1 MTSKEEIAGLVEHSS
16 WISSK
21 AATNRVD
28 GKSQITIFAIEFD
41 APENLVA
48 ARLVSSALGVYK
60 AFINDLPA
68 SSGEL
73 LPGYTEYKKHQ
84 LIDSFDVTSLIKPG
98 KNTLHLEVSDGWY
111 KGSVGVMRATEQWG
125 QTVAARAIIGLL
137 DSAGALSHIG
147 TNQTWRS
154 RLSSHRADMI
164 YGEFVDFNT
173 DSPGCA
179 NPASGSEIG
188 SAIWHGVEVLP
199 ETGATLCA
207 PLCAPVRV
215 TQSLSPAEIKQT
227 SKGWLVDF
235 GQNIAGWVRLTN
247 LGPAGSKLRIVY
259 GEALDNQGEVTQEN
273 FKPEVPFLPVPV
285 EAGQIDEVISA
296 GRAGD
301 VFESLHSTKGFR
313 YVRIEGLDAEL
324 KQTDITAQVA
334 HTDFERLGYFE
345 SSNEDLNWLHEATVW
360 SFRGNAIDI
369 PTDCPTR
376 ERAGWG
382 ADFDIFFDAAT
393 FLYDIDGFAL
403 KWLYDFA
410 ESIFE
415 NGVVA
420 NMAPAPESE
429 GEKGKIAFTNGSAG
443 WGDSIISIPF
453 KHFKAYGKIS
463 VLESMWP
470 RMLRWINYVENKA
483 INERHPSRIEKS
495 ATAQPHEQYL
505 WDTGFHFGEW
515 LEPGVAVDF
524 PSLMS
529 ADKSAIATAFYR
541 KSTAEL
547 AAIAKIV
554 GKNDEA
560 KRFEELSANIRAA
573 WQKEFLNEAGE
584 VSVATQANCVR
595 ALSYDLLDEDQ
606 KPAVVAQLVKLI
618 HEAGD
623 HLATGFLATPLLLP
637 TLSNNGHADLAF
649 QILLQRDWPSWLSMK
664 DQGATTIWERW
675 EGYNQDGNPVESH
688 NHYSKGSV
696 ISFLHQFVAGIQ
708 RAPLGSDFDWLI
720 KPMPGADLHWAK
732 ATHQT
737 LAGPISTSWSL
748 ETGDL
753 DSCAFELEVNVPVGA
768 TAKVVLPNGEEHLV
782 DGGLHRF

>member
-1 MTSKEEIAGLVEHSS
+1 MSTKEAIAGLVDHSS

-21 AATNRVD
+21 AATNRIN
-28 GKSQITIFAIEFD
+28 GKSQVTIFAIEFE
-41 APENLVA
+41 APENLA
-48 ARLVSSALGVYK
+48 SAKLISSALGVYK

-68 SSGEL
+68 SNGEL

-84 LIDSFDVTSLIKPG
+84 VIDSFDVTPLIKPG

-125 QTVAARAIIGLL
+125 QTVAARAIIGFQ
-137 DSAGALSHIG
+137 DSAGELSHIG
-147 TNQTWRS
+147 TNANWKS
-154 RLSSHRADMI
+154 RISSHRADMI
-164 YGEFVDFNT
+164 YGEFIDFNT
-173 DSPGCA
+173 DTPGRA
-179 NPASGSEIG
+179 NPITGEAT
-188 SAIWHGVEVLP
+188 WHGVQTQP
-199 ETGATLCA
+199 ETGASLVV
-207 PLCAPVRV
+207 PLCPPVRV
-215 TQSLSPAEIKQT
+215 VESLKPVEIKQT
-227 SKGWLVDF
+227 PKGWLVDF
-235 GQNIAGWVRLTN
+235 GQNTAGWVHLSN
-247 LGPAGSKLRIVY
+247 LGPVGSKLRIVY
-259 GEALDNQGEVTQEN
+259 GEALDNRGEVTQAN

-296 GRAGD
+296 GVTGQ
-301 VFESLHSTKGFR
+301 VFEPVHSTKGFR
-313 YVRIEGLDAEL
+313 YVRIEGLVGEL
-324 KQTDITAQVA
+324 KASQITAQVA
-334 HTDFERLGYFE
+334 HSDLDRVGTFE
-345 SSNEDLNWLHEATVW
+345 SSSKDLNWLHDATVW
-360 SFRGNAIDI
+360 SFRSNIIGI

-393 FLYDIDGFAL
+393 FLYDFDGFAL
-403 KWLYDFA
+403 KWLYDAA

-453 KHFKAYGKIS
+453 KHFKAYGKKS

-470 RMLRWINYVENKA
+470 RMMRWINYVEYRA
-483 INERHPSRIEKS
+483 VNERHPCRIEKN
-495 ATAQPHEQYL
+495 ATALPHEQYL

-515 LEPGVAVDF
+515 LEPGVEVDF

-529 ADKSAIATAFYR
+529 ADKSVIASAFYR

-547 AAIAKIV
+547 AAIAKII
-554 GKNDEA
+554 GKTDEA
-560 KRFEELSANIRAA
+560 KRFAELSANIRAA

-584 VSVATQANCVR
+584 VTVATQANCVR
-595 ALSYDLLDEDQ
+595 ALSYDLLEESQ

-618 HEAGD
+618 NDAGD

-637 TLSNNGHADLAF
+637 TLADNGQADLAF
-649 QILLQRDWPSWLSMK
+649 KILMQRDWPSWLLMK

-675 EGYNQDGNPVESH
+675 EGYNAEGDPVESH

-696 ISFLHQFVAGIQ
+696 ISFLQQYIAGIQ
-708 RAPLGSDFDWLI
+708 RAPLDKDYDWLI
-720 KPMPGADLHWAK
+720 KPTPVSNAVAADLTWAK
-732 ATHQT
+732 ASHQT
-737 LAGPISTSWSL
+737 LAGPISSSWSNAH
-748 ETGDL
+748 G
-753 DSCAFELEVNVPVGA
+753 AFELEVNVPVGA
-768 TAKVVLPNGEEHLV
+768 TAKIVLPNGQEQLV
-782 DGGLHRF
+782 ESGFHRF